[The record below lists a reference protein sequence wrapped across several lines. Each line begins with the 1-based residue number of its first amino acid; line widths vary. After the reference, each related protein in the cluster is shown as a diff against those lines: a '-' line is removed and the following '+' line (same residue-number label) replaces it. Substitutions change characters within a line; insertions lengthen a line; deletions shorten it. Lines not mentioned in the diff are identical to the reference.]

1 MTVFSESVLVLTW
14 AFREVTHGIRGH
26 IGGLYSLF
34 SRSTFGIHSYFPKI
48 AMAFFKAFTL
58 FIHELSHR
66 VFSPLDNVV
75 LLDTKGKQDSLCRD
89 NITRSPS
96 TTSDSTRAIKPHA
109 IYDGGYEN
117 AKIQGVR
124 LRIANGGAGQ
134 VGLIRAWADGF
145 IQYMVSE
152 GMQPFEVRL
161 RHIVKTYRLNAFRWS

>member
-1 MTVFSESVLVLTW
+1 
-14 AFREVTHGIRGH
+14 
-26 IGGLYSLF
+26 
-34 SRSTFGIHSYFPKI
+34 
-48 AMAFFKAFTL
+48 MALFKAFTH

-66 VFSPLDNVV
+66 VFGPLDNLVFH
-75 LLDTKGKQDSLCRD
+75 DTKGAQDSFCQD
-89 NITRSPS
+89 NISRSPS
-96 TTSDSTRAIKPHA
+96 TTFDSTRVNISKPHA

-152 GMQPFEVRL
+152 GMQPFEVR
-161 RHIVKTYRLNAFRWS
+161 S